1 MSWKEYYHLKN
12 NEKVIAERWV
22 KQIPIQGPRE
32 YDVTLDVPLPVLPSY
47 WTKHDI
53 QMYAEKRKK
62 RIDMMVHAVEAI
74 WIMEITPKLSKAA
87 IGGCLSYRDMYI
99 KLFQPS
105 LPVKMGIIVEVDD
118 QAYHD
123 TLKNYEIQLWVV

>member
-1 MSWKEYYHLKN
+1 
-12 NEKVIAERWV
+12 
-22 KQIPIQGPRE
+22 
-32 YDVTLDVPLPVLPSY
+32 
-47 WTKHDI
+47 
-53 QMYAEKRKK
+53 MYAEKRKK